1 MRVRSSPGS
10 ESALNLL
17 SQVYCVHR
25 QSQKCFLALSPS
37 FHISFNSFPQN
48 NEIESGERQPGELP

>member
-25 QSQKCFLALSPS
+25 QSQMLLSAQ

-48 NEIESGERQPGELP
+48 NEIESGEREPGELP

>member
-17 SQVYCVHR
+17 SQVYCVHKV
-25 QSQKCFLALSPS
+25 KCFLALSPS

-48 NEIESGERQPGELP
+48 NEIESGEREPGEPP